1 MKKLLA
7 LSLVSIF
14 TLTAC
19 SDKNDNDSAEELIK
33 ISKEQQKKQDE
44 EDTRAKKAMDMSQG
58 AKVYPIPEVR
68 IGQ

>member
-7 LSLVSIF
+7 LGLASMFI
-14 TLTAC
+14 LTAC
-19 SDKNDNDSAEELIK
+19 SDKNDNDSVEELVK
-33 ISKEQQKKQDE
+33 ISKEQQKKWDE
-44 EDTRAKKAMDMSQG
+44 EDARAKKAMDMSQG